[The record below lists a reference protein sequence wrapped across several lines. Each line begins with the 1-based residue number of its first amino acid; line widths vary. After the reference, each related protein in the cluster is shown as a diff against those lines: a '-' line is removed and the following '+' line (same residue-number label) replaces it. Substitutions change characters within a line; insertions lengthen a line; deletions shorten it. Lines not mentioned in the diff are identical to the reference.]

1 MEQNNFDLA
10 KQKVSIIDVATH
22 ILGEPARSSG
32 SEVYWYSQ
40 THDENTAS
48 LGADAKK
55 GIITDFSD
63 EDFGKGLDICS
74 FVVQLNNHPNSSK
87 KGFIADK
94 EINNYEALE
103 WINNEFNLDLD
114 LSFKSSPIPTQ
125 TLNSTSVKHYSL
137 EATDSII
144 DEYADGI
151 YAMFDTKEFT
161 EKPTQNDTRNIKNRI
176 GGGNLK
182 PSLYTLKSLKESI
195 LQGKTCIPTAIKSKK
210 EWIDGESFCQIFMVD
225 IDNVLDD
232 GKTRTKLTTADS
244 RHVSVDEI
252 IKYCESISLVPTFIY
267 YTFSHSEEQ
276 HKFRLVYVLYKPTQI
291 QEEVEGVYEYLKE
304 VFKDF
309 NMDTAPTNLATAF
322 YGGKSI
328 AYESDTLY
336 NIKETEEVGQALSP
350 SETVET
356 TEMQQLANTC
366 NNHLNYTKY
375 RVWGGKLWHIVNENK
390 ATPISN
396 FIVLARNKITY
407 TNGVDNVVKYQLEC
421 HLLDNPTL
429 ELPLITV
436 DLDAY
441 SNMKFLDGSVWE
453 KHAIISA
460 GRTNADKLK
469 EAMKIISRD
478 TMQEYTVFANTGFE
492 RIDGKLCY
500 LYHGGVIGDV
510 QNVSVDLADEG
521 LERYCFTDKKFDVKQ
536 ALQRSLSFLN
546 LADLKITL
554 PILSLIYLAPLTT
567 ILSKNGILADVIIF
581 VQGMSQVGKSTL
593 VGLGLCH
600 YGNFNRNTFPC
611 TFRDTLNSI
620 EKTAYILKDTIN
632 VIDDFNPET
641 MGNSKLGTMEKVYG
655 MYGDR
660 AGRKRLTK
668 DAGTK
673 RAYTA
678 RGLCIVTGEMIPE
691 VAQSRIARSMI
702 VTIKQNSI
710 DSKKLFELKDH
721 AEELSYSMMKFIRWV
736 IDNETKVIEYAKSTF
751 KEMTTTKKASVYG
764 RTNEAVSVL
773 WIGFTLFTQFL
784 SDYQVIDIAYKNKLD
799 SEASAVLNE
808 LAQSQTQYVADLKP
822 TDIFYDTF
830 EELKNINAI
839 RIINLQVPTSGD
851 YYDKNIVGYYD
862 PTKKV
867 YFLYPDA
874 VYNAV
879 EKHYS
884 NNSNKKFPVNAKTL
898 WRYMAEEGLLDR
910 GKSYEEQ
917 NRYTIPKIINGK
929 KGQFIPLKERTNIF
943 DGDVEVIGRPLPNNN
958 SKPDTSQQSDTFNR
972 RGMF

>member
-1 MEQNNFDLA
+1 MEQNIFDIA

-22 ILGEPARSSG
+22 ILGEPSKSSG

-40 THDENTAS
+40 THDEKTPS
-48 LGADAKK
+48 LGADAEK

-74 FVVQLNNHPNSSK
+74 FVVQLNNHHNSSK

-125 TLNSTSVKHYSL
+125 PQNSTSVKHYSL
-137 EATDSII
+137 EATDSVI

-161 EKPTQNDTRNIKNRI
+161 EKPTENDMGKIKYRI
-176 GGGNLK
+176 GANLE
-182 PSLYTLKSLKESI
+182 PASYSLKGIKREIIS
-195 LQGKTCIPTAIKSKK
+195 GKTCIPSAIKSKNK
-210 EWIDGESFCQIFMVD
+210 WIDGENFYQIFMVD
-225 IDNVLDD
+225 IDNVLVE
-232 GKTRTKLTTADS
+232 GRKRTNLTTADT

-267 YTFSHSEEQ
+267 YTFSHSEKQ
-276 HKFRLVYVLYKPTQI
+276 HKFRLVYVLHKPTQI
-291 QEEVEGVYEYLKE
+291 QEEVKGVYEYLKE
-304 VFKDF
+304 IFKDY
-309 NMDTAPTNLATAF
+309 NMDTAPTNLASAF
-322 YGGKSI
+322 YGGKNI

-336 NIKETEEVGQALSP
+336 NIKVTEEVGQALVPTQS
-350 SETVET
+350 SETP
-356 TEMQQLANTC
+356 EMQQIANTC
-366 NNHLNYTKY
+366 NNHLNYTNY
-375 RVWGGKLWHIVNENK
+375 NVWGGKLWYRVNENK

-478 TMQEYTVFANTGFE
+478 TMQEHTVFANTGFE
-492 RIDGKLCY
+492 RINGKLCY

-521 LERYCFTDKKFDVKQ
+521 LERYCFTDKEFDVKQ
-536 ALQRSLSFLN
+536 ALKRSLSFLS

-567 ILSKNGILADVIIF
+567 LLSKNGILADVIIF

-600 YGNFNRNTFPC
+600 YGVFNRNTFPC

-660 AGRKRLTK
+660 AGRRRLTK

-691 VAQSRIARSMI
+691 VAQSRIARSVI

-721 AEELSYSMMKFIRWV
+721 SEELSYSMMKFIRWI
-736 IDNETKVIEYAKSTF
+736 IDNEIRVIEYAKATF
-751 KEMTTTKKASVYG
+751 KEMTTTKRTSVYG

-784 SDYQVIDIAYKNKLD
+784 NDYQVIDIDYKNKLD

-929 KGQFIPLKERTNIF
+929 SGKFLPLKEREKSF
-943 DGDVEVIGRPLPNNN
+943 DENVEVLGRPLQNNATT
-958 SKPDTSQQSDTFNR
+958 PDTTSKTNTVERKPIF
-972 RGMF
+972 